1 MININSLSK
10 EYVMGDNKLL
20 ALDKID
26 LSINEGDFVSIMG
39 SSGSGKSTLMN
50 IIGCL
55 DVPSSGEYHF
65 RNNNVLTL
73 NSNKLAELRNK
84 DIGFVFQNFNL
95 LPRLNATENVV
106 LPLLYSGKNLK
117 ERNKLAL
124 EALESVGLKDRIHHR
139 PNQLSGG
146 QQQRVSIARAIA
158 GSPKLI
164 LADEPTGALDS
175 KTGLEIMKILNDL
188 NAKGITIVLV
198 THEDD
203 IANYGSRIIK
213 MKDGRILEDKK
224 MSITDLI
231 YLSQKSLRSN
241 ILRSILTSLGI
252 IIGVSSVITMISIG
266 SGARIEVE
274 QQIERFGS
282 NNLIVRSQSSSNRG
296 VSMGANSVNTLTL
309 KDMEA
314 LIEELPAIKAI
325 APRVSLSTQIVANGN
340 NWLATVTGTTNDY
353 FDLGNWKFENGRSFE
368 EEELNSGSR
377 VAIIGKTV
385 QKNLFDTDSPIDEVI
400 RINKVPF
407 TVIGLLDAKGGTAWA
422 DLDDT
427 IIVPLKT
434 AKQRLVAKK
443 FPGDQIRSMTINVRS
458 SDLLFKT
465 EKDVDT
471 VMRKLHKISA
481 NGNPDFVIRNYAQ
494 FLNARQESS
503 RVMSILLATVAG
515 ISLIVGGIGIMN
527 IMLVTV
533 TERTKEIGVCMSV
546 GAKKR
551 DILLQFL
558 IESLM
563 ISLIGGLIGIALGL
577 GVIFGVSEYFKWK
590 MSLDYMSIVLSF
602 IFSSSIGII
611 FGFYPA
617 RKAANLNPIDALRY
631 E

>member
-1 MININSLSK
+1 
-10 EYVMGDNKLL
+10 
-20 ALDKID
+20 
-26 LSINEGDFVSIMG
+26 
-39 SSGSGKSTLMN
+39 
-50 IIGCL
+50 
-55 DVPSSGEYHF
+55 
-65 RNNNVLTL
+65 
-73 NSNKLAELRNK
+73 
-84 DIGFVFQNFNL
+84 
-95 LPRLNATENVV
+95 
-106 LPLLYSGKNLK
+106 
-117 ERNKLAL
+117 
-124 EALESVGLKDRIHHR
+124 
-139 PNQLSGG
+139 
-146 QQQRVSIARAIA
+146 
-158 GSPKLI
+158 
-164 LADEPTGALDS
+164 
-175 KTGLEIMKILNDL
+175 
-188 NAKGITIVLV
+188 
-198 THEDD
+198 
-203 IANYGSRIIK
+203 
-213 MKDGRILEDKK
+213 

-314 LIEELPAIKAI
+314 LKEELPAIKAI
-325 APRVSLSTQIVANGN
+325 APRVSLSTQIISNGN

-368 EEELNSGSR
+368 EEELDSGSR

-385 QKNLFDTDSPIDEVI
+385 QKNLFDTDNPIDEVI

-602 IFSSSIGII
+602 VFSSSIGII

>member
-1 MININSLSK
+1 MSL
-10 EYVMGDNKLL
+10 
-20 ALDKID
+20 
-26 LSINEGDFVSIMG
+26 
-39 SSGSGKSTLMN
+39 
-50 IIGCL
+50 
-55 DVPSSGEYHF
+55 
-65 RNNNVLTL
+65 
-73 NSNKLAELRNK
+73 
-84 DIGFVFQNFNL
+84 
-95 LPRLNATENVV
+95 
-106 LPLLYSGKNLK
+106 
-117 ERNKLAL
+117 
-124 EALESVGLKDRIHHR
+124 
-139 PNQLSGG
+139 
-146 QQQRVSIARAIA
+146 
-158 GSPKLI
+158 
-164 LADEPTGALDS
+164 
-175 KTGLEIMKILNDL
+175 
-188 NAKGITIVLV
+188 
-198 THEDD
+198 
-203 IANYGSRIIK
+203 
-213 MKDGRILEDKK
+213 
-224 MSITDLI
+224 TDLI

-241 ILRSILTSLGI
+241 ILRSVLTSLGC

-266 SGARIEVE
+266 TGARLEVE

-282 NNLIVRSQSSSNRG
+282 NNLILRAQSSNSRG
-296 VSMGANSVNTLTL
+296 VSMGNNSVNSLTL

-314 LIEELPAIKAI
+314 LKSEIPAISAI
-325 APRVSLSTQIVANGN
+325 APNVSLSSQVIANGN
-340 NWLATVTGTTNDY
+340 NWLTSVTGTTNEQ
-353 FDLGNWKFENGRSFE
+353 FNLSNWKFELGREFQE
-368 EEELNSGSR
+368 DELVSGSR

-385 QKNLFDTDSPIDEVI
+385 QKNLFGEDNPIDEVI

-443 FPGDQIRSMTINVRS
+443 FPGDEIRQMTINVSS

-465 EKDVDT
+465 EADIDT

-551 DILLQFL
+551 DVLLQFL

-563 ISLIGGLIGIALGL
+563 ISLIGGCLGIALGL
-577 GVIFGVSEYFKWK
+577 GVIFGVSEYFNWK
-590 MSLDYMSIVLSF
+590 MSLDYMSLVLSF
-602 IFSSSIGII
+602 VFSSSIGVI

-617 RKAANLNPIDALRY
+617 RKAASLNPIDALRY

>member
-1 MININSLSK
+1 MSL
-10 EYVMGDNKLL
+10 
-20 ALDKID
+20 
-26 LSINEGDFVSIMG
+26 
-39 SSGSGKSTLMN
+39 
-50 IIGCL
+50 
-55 DVPSSGEYHF
+55 
-65 RNNNVLTL
+65 
-73 NSNKLAELRNK
+73 
-84 DIGFVFQNFNL
+84 
-95 LPRLNATENVV
+95 
-106 LPLLYSGKNLK
+106 
-117 ERNKLAL
+117 
-124 EALESVGLKDRIHHR
+124 
-139 PNQLSGG
+139 
-146 QQQRVSIARAIA
+146 
-158 GSPKLI
+158 
-164 LADEPTGALDS
+164 
-175 KTGLEIMKILNDL
+175 
-188 NAKGITIVLV
+188 
-198 THEDD
+198 
-203 IANYGSRIIK
+203 
-213 MKDGRILEDKK
+213 
-224 MSITDLI
+224 TDLI

-241 ILRSILTSLGI
+241 ILRSVLTSLGI

-266 SGARIEVE
+266 TGARLEVE

-282 NNLIVRSQSSSNRG
+282 NNLILRAQSSTNRG
-296 VSMGANSVNTLTL
+296 VSMGNNSVNSLTL

-314 LIEELPAIKAI
+314 LKSEIPAISAI
-325 APRVSLSTQIVANGN
+325 APNVSLSSQVIANGN
-340 NWLATVTGTTNDY
+340 NWLTSVTGTTNEQ
-353 FDLGNWKFENGRSFE
+353 FNLSNWKFEFGREFQE
-368 EEELNSGSR
+368 DELVSGSR

-385 QKNLFDTDSPIDEVI
+385 QKNLFEEDNPIDEVI

-443 FPGDQIRSMTINVRS
+443 FPGDQIRQMTINVSS

-465 EKDVDT
+465 EADIDT

-551 DILLQFL
+551 DVLLQFL

-563 ISLIGGLIGIALGL
+563 ISLIGGCLGIALGL
-577 GVIFGVSEYFKWK
+577 GVIFGVSEYFNWK
-590 MSLDYMSIVLSF
+590 MSLDYMSLVLSF
-602 IFSSSIGII
+602 VFSSSIGVI

-617 RKAANLNPIDALRY
+617 RKAASLNPIDALRY

>member
-1 MININSLSK
+1 MSL
-10 EYVMGDNKLL
+10 
-20 ALDKID
+20 
-26 LSINEGDFVSIMG
+26 
-39 SSGSGKSTLMN
+39 
-50 IIGCL
+50 
-55 DVPSSGEYHF
+55 
-65 RNNNVLTL
+65 
-73 NSNKLAELRNK
+73 
-84 DIGFVFQNFNL
+84 
-95 LPRLNATENVV
+95 
-106 LPLLYSGKNLK
+106 
-117 ERNKLAL
+117 
-124 EALESVGLKDRIHHR
+124 
-139 PNQLSGG
+139 
-146 QQQRVSIARAIA
+146 
-158 GSPKLI
+158 
-164 LADEPTGALDS
+164 
-175 KTGLEIMKILNDL
+175 
-188 NAKGITIVLV
+188 
-198 THEDD
+198 
-203 IANYGSRIIK
+203 
-213 MKDGRILEDKK
+213 
-224 MSITDLI
+224 TDLI

-241 ILRSILTSLGI
+241 ILRSVLTSLGI

-266 SGARIEVE
+266 TGARLEVE

-282 NNLIVRSQSSSNRG
+282 NNLILRAQSSNSRG
-296 VSMGANSVNTLTL
+296 VSMGNNSVNSLTL

-314 LIEELPAIKAI
+314 LKSEIPAISAI
-325 APRVSLSTQIVANGN
+325 APNVSLSSQVIANGN
-340 NWLATVTGTTNDY
+340 NWLTSVTGTTNDQ
-353 FDLGNWKFENGRSFE
+353 FNLSNWKFELGREFLE
-368 EEELNSGSR
+368 DELVSGSR

-385 QKNLFDTDSPIDEVI
+385 QKNLFGEDNPIDEVI

-443 FPGDQIRSMTINVRS
+443 FPGDQIRQMTINVSS

-465 EKDVDT
+465 EADIDT

-551 DILLQFL
+551 DVLLQFL

-563 ISLIGGLIGIALGL
+563 ISLIGGCLGIALGL
-577 GVIFGVSEYFKWK
+577 GVIFGVSEYFNWK
-590 MSLDYMSIVLSF
+590 MSLDYMSLVLSF
-602 IFSSSIGII
+602 VFSSSIGVI

-617 RKAANLNPIDALRY
+617 RKAASLNPIDALRY

>member
-1 MININSLSK
+1 
-10 EYVMGDNKLL
+10 
-20 ALDKID
+20 
-26 LSINEGDFVSIMG
+26 
-39 SSGSGKSTLMN
+39 
-50 IIGCL
+50 
-55 DVPSSGEYHF
+55 
-65 RNNNVLTL
+65 
-73 NSNKLAELRNK
+73 
-84 DIGFVFQNFNL
+84 
-95 LPRLNATENVV
+95 
-106 LPLLYSGKNLK
+106 
-117 ERNKLAL
+117 
-124 EALESVGLKDRIHHR
+124 
-139 PNQLSGG
+139 
-146 QQQRVSIARAIA
+146 
-158 GSPKLI
+158 
-164 LADEPTGALDS
+164 
-175 KTGLEIMKILNDL
+175 
-188 NAKGITIVLV
+188 
-198 THEDD
+198 
-203 IANYGSRIIK
+203 
-213 MKDGRILEDKK
+213 
-224 MSITDLI
+224 MSITDLV

-309 KDMEA
+309 KDMES
-314 LIEELPAIKAI
+314 LKEELPAIKAI
-325 APRVSLSTQIVANGN
+325 APRVSLSTQIIANGN

-368 EEELNSGSR
+368 EEELDSGSR

-385 QKNLFDTDSPIDEVI
+385 QKNLFDTDNPIDEVI

>member
-1 MININSLSK
+1 
-10 EYVMGDNKLL
+10 
-20 ALDKID
+20 
-26 LSINEGDFVSIMG
+26 
-39 SSGSGKSTLMN
+39 
-50 IIGCL
+50 
-55 DVPSSGEYHF
+55 
-65 RNNNVLTL
+65 
-73 NSNKLAELRNK
+73 
-84 DIGFVFQNFNL
+84 
-95 LPRLNATENVV
+95 
-106 LPLLYSGKNLK
+106 
-117 ERNKLAL
+117 
-124 EALESVGLKDRIHHR
+124 
-139 PNQLSGG
+139 
-146 QQQRVSIARAIA
+146 
-158 GSPKLI
+158 
-164 LADEPTGALDS
+164 
-175 KTGLEIMKILNDL
+175 
-188 NAKGITIVLV
+188 
-198 THEDD
+198 
-203 IANYGSRIIK
+203 
-213 MKDGRILEDKK
+213 

-296 VSMGANSVNTLTL
+296 VSMGANSVNSLTL
-309 KDMEA
+309 KDMQA
-314 LIEELPAIKAI
+314 LKNELPAIKAI
-325 APRVSLSTQIVANGN
+325 APRVSLSSQIVANGN

-368 EEELNSGSR
+368 EEELDSGSR

-385 QKNLFDTDSPIDEVI
+385 QKNLFDSDNPIDEVI

>member
-1 MININSLSK
+1 MSL
-10 EYVMGDNKLL
+10 
-20 ALDKID
+20 
-26 LSINEGDFVSIMG
+26 
-39 SSGSGKSTLMN
+39 
-50 IIGCL
+50 
-55 DVPSSGEYHF
+55 
-65 RNNNVLTL
+65 
-73 NSNKLAELRNK
+73 
-84 DIGFVFQNFNL
+84 
-95 LPRLNATENVV
+95 
-106 LPLLYSGKNLK
+106 
-117 ERNKLAL
+117 
-124 EALESVGLKDRIHHR
+124 
-139 PNQLSGG
+139 
-146 QQQRVSIARAIA
+146 
-158 GSPKLI
+158 
-164 LADEPTGALDS
+164 
-175 KTGLEIMKILNDL
+175 
-188 NAKGITIVLV
+188 
-198 THEDD
+198 
-203 IANYGSRIIK
+203 
-213 MKDGRILEDKK
+213 
-224 MSITDLI
+224 TDLI

-241 ILRSILTSLGI
+241 ILRSVLTSLGI

-266 SGARIEVE
+266 TGARLEVE

-282 NNLIVRSQSSSNRG
+282 NNLILRAQSSNNRG
-296 VSMGANSVNTLTL
+296 VSMGNNSVNSLTL

-314 LIEELPAIKAI
+314 LKSEIPAISAI
-325 APRVSLSTQIVANGN
+325 APNVSLSSQVIANGN
-340 NWLATVTGTTNDY
+340 NWLTSVTGTTNEQ
-353 FDLGNWKFENGRSFE
+353 FNLSNWKFELGREFLE
-368 EEELNSGSR
+368 DELVSGSR

-385 QKNLFDTDSPIDEVI
+385 QKNLFGEDNPIDEVI

-443 FPGDQIRSMTINVRS
+443 FPGDQIRQMTINVSS
-458 SDLLFKT
+458 SDLLFET
-465 EKDVDT
+465 EADIDT

-551 DILLQFL
+551 DVLLQFL

-563 ISLIGGLIGIALGL
+563 ISLIGGCLGIALGL
-577 GVIFGVSEYFKWK
+577 GVIFGVSEYFNWK
-590 MSLDYMSIVLSF
+590 MSLDYMSLVLSF
-602 IFSSSIGII
+602 VFSSSIGVI

-617 RKAANLNPIDALRY
+617 RKAASLNPIDALRY

>member
-1 MININSLSK
+1 
-10 EYVMGDNKLL
+10 V
-20 ALDKID
+20 
-26 LSINEGDFVSIMG
+26 
-39 SSGSGKSTLMN
+39 
-50 IIGCL
+50 
-55 DVPSSGEYHF
+55 
-65 RNNNVLTL
+65 
-73 NSNKLAELRNK
+73 
-84 DIGFVFQNFNL
+84 
-95 LPRLNATENVV
+95 
-106 LPLLYSGKNLK
+106 
-117 ERNKLAL
+117 
-124 EALESVGLKDRIHHR
+124 
-139 PNQLSGG
+139 
-146 QQQRVSIARAIA
+146 
-158 GSPKLI
+158 
-164 LADEPTGALDS
+164 
-175 KTGLEIMKILNDL
+175 
-188 NAKGITIVLV
+188 
-198 THEDD
+198 
-203 IANYGSRIIK
+203 
-213 MKDGRILEDKK
+213 
-224 MSITDLI
+224 
-231 YLSQKSLRSN
+231 
-241 ILRSILTSLGI
+241 LTSLGI

-266 SGARIEVE
+266 TGARLEVE

-282 NNLIVRSQSSSNRG
+282 NNLILRAQSSNSRG
-296 VSMGANSVNTLTL
+296 VSMGNNSVNSLTL

-314 LIEELPAIKAI
+314 LKNELPAIAAI
-325 APRVSLSTQIVANGN
+325 APRVSLSTQIIANGN
-340 NWLATVTGTTNDY
+340 NWLATVTGSTNDY
-353 FDLGNWKFENGRSFE
+353 FELGNWKFEIGREFQE
-368 EEELNSGSR
+368 DETISGSR

-385 QKNLFDTDSPIDEVI
+385 QKNLFGEDSPIDEVI

-407 TVIGLLDAKGGTAWA
+407 TVIGLLEAKGGTAWA

-443 FPGDQIRSMTINVRS
+443 FPGDQIRSMTINVSS

-465 EKDVDT
+465 EADIDT

-551 DILLQFL
+551 DVLLQFL

-563 ISLIGGLIGIALGL
+563 ISLIGGCLGIALGL
-577 GVIFGVSEYFKWK
+577 GVIFGVSEYFNWK
-590 MSLDYMSIVLSF
+590 MSLDYMSLVLSF
-602 IFSSSIGII
+602 VFSSSIGVI

-617 RKAANLNPIDALRY
+617 RKAASLNPIDALRY

>member
-1 MININSLSK
+1 
-10 EYVMGDNKLL
+10 
-20 ALDKID
+20 
-26 LSINEGDFVSIMG
+26 
-39 SSGSGKSTLMN
+39 
-50 IIGCL
+50 
-55 DVPSSGEYHF
+55 
-65 RNNNVLTL
+65 
-73 NSNKLAELRNK
+73 
-84 DIGFVFQNFNL
+84 
-95 LPRLNATENVV
+95 
-106 LPLLYSGKNLK
+106 
-117 ERNKLAL
+117 
-124 EALESVGLKDRIHHR
+124 
-139 PNQLSGG
+139 
-146 QQQRVSIARAIA
+146 
-158 GSPKLI
+158 
-164 LADEPTGALDS
+164 
-175 KTGLEIMKILNDL
+175 
-188 NAKGITIVLV
+188 
-198 THEDD
+198 
-203 IANYGSRIIK
+203 
-213 MKDGRILEDKK
+213 

-368 EEELNSGSR
+368 EEELDSGSR

-385 QKNLFDTDSPIDEVI
+385 QKNLFDTDNPIDEVI

>member
-1 MININSLSK
+1 
-10 EYVMGDNKLL
+10 
-20 ALDKID
+20 
-26 LSINEGDFVSIMG
+26 
-39 SSGSGKSTLMN
+39 
-50 IIGCL
+50 
-55 DVPSSGEYHF
+55 
-65 RNNNVLTL
+65 
-73 NSNKLAELRNK
+73 
-84 DIGFVFQNFNL
+84 
-95 LPRLNATENVV
+95 
-106 LPLLYSGKNLK
+106 
-117 ERNKLAL
+117 
-124 EALESVGLKDRIHHR
+124 
-139 PNQLSGG
+139 
-146 QQQRVSIARAIA
+146 
-158 GSPKLI
+158 
-164 LADEPTGALDS
+164 
-175 KTGLEIMKILNDL
+175 
-188 NAKGITIVLV
+188 
-198 THEDD
+198 
-203 IANYGSRIIK
+203 
-213 MKDGRILEDKK
+213 

-296 VSMGANSVNTLTL
+296 VSMGTNSVNTLTL

-314 LIEELPAIKAI
+314 LKEELPAIKAI

-368 EEELNSGSR
+368 EEELASGSR

-427 IIVPLKT
+427 VIVPLKT

-602 IFSSSIGII
+602 VFSSSIGII

>member
-1 MININSLSK
+1 MSL
-10 EYVMGDNKLL
+10 
-20 ALDKID
+20 
-26 LSINEGDFVSIMG
+26 
-39 SSGSGKSTLMN
+39 
-50 IIGCL
+50 
-55 DVPSSGEYHF
+55 
-65 RNNNVLTL
+65 
-73 NSNKLAELRNK
+73 
-84 DIGFVFQNFNL
+84 
-95 LPRLNATENVV
+95 
-106 LPLLYSGKNLK
+106 
-117 ERNKLAL
+117 
-124 EALESVGLKDRIHHR
+124 
-139 PNQLSGG
+139 
-146 QQQRVSIARAIA
+146 
-158 GSPKLI
+158 
-164 LADEPTGALDS
+164 
-175 KTGLEIMKILNDL
+175 
-188 NAKGITIVLV
+188 
-198 THEDD
+198 
-203 IANYGSRIIK
+203 
-213 MKDGRILEDKK
+213 
-224 MSITDLI
+224 TDLI

-241 ILRSILTSLGI
+241 ILRSVLTSLGI

-266 SGARIEVE
+266 TGARLEVE

-282 NNLIVRSQSSSNRG
+282 NNLILRAQSSNSRG
-296 VSMGANSVNTLTL
+296 VSMGNNSVNSLTL

-314 LIEELPAIKAI
+314 LKSEIPAISAI
-325 APRVSLSTQIVANGN
+325 APNVSLSSQVIANGN
-340 NWLATVTGTTNDY
+340 NWLTSVTGTTNEQ
-353 FDLGNWKFENGRSFE
+353 FNLSNWKFEFGREFQE
-368 EEELNSGSR
+368 DELVSGSR

-385 QKNLFDTDSPIDEVI
+385 QKNLFGEDNPIDEVI

-443 FPGDQIRSMTINVRS
+443 FPGDQIRQMTINVSS

-465 EKDVDT
+465 EADIDT

-551 DILLQFL
+551 DVLLQFL

-563 ISLIGGLIGIALGL
+563 ISLIGGCIGIALGL
-577 GVIFGVSEYFKWK
+577 GVIFGVSEYFNWN
-590 MSLDYMSIVLSF
+590 MSLDYMSLVLSF
-602 IFSSSIGII
+602 VFSSSIGVI

-617 RKAANLNPIDALRY
+617 RKAASLNPIDALRY

>member
-1 MININSLSK
+1 MSL
-10 EYVMGDNKLL
+10 
-20 ALDKID
+20 
-26 LSINEGDFVSIMG
+26 
-39 SSGSGKSTLMN
+39 
-50 IIGCL
+50 
-55 DVPSSGEYHF
+55 
-65 RNNNVLTL
+65 
-73 NSNKLAELRNK
+73 
-84 DIGFVFQNFNL
+84 
-95 LPRLNATENVV
+95 
-106 LPLLYSGKNLK
+106 
-117 ERNKLAL
+117 
-124 EALESVGLKDRIHHR
+124 
-139 PNQLSGG
+139 
-146 QQQRVSIARAIA
+146 
-158 GSPKLI
+158 
-164 LADEPTGALDS
+164 
-175 KTGLEIMKILNDL
+175 
-188 NAKGITIVLV
+188 
-198 THEDD
+198 
-203 IANYGSRIIK
+203 
-213 MKDGRILEDKK
+213 
-224 MSITDLI
+224 TDLI

-241 ILRSILTSLGI
+241 ILRSVLTSLGI

-266 SGARIEVE
+266 TGARLEVE

-282 NNLIVRSQSSSNRG
+282 NNLILRAQSSNSRG
-296 VSMGANSVNTLTL
+296 VSMGNNSVNSLTL

-314 LIEELPAIKAI
+314 LKNELPAIAAI
-325 APRVSLSTQIVANGN
+325 APRVSLSTQIIANGN
-340 NWLATVTGTTNDY
+340 NWLATVTGSTNDY
-353 FDLGNWKFENGRSFE
+353 FELGNWKFEIGREFQE
-368 EEELNSGSR
+368 DETISGSR

-385 QKNLFDTDSPIDEVI
+385 QKNLFGEDSPIDEVI

-407 TVIGLLDAKGGTAWA
+407 TVIGLLEAKGGTAWA

-427 IIVPLKT
+427 IIIPLKT

-443 FPGDQIRSMTINVRS
+443 FPGDQIRSMTINVSS

-465 EKDVDT
+465 EADIDT

-551 DILLQFL
+551 DVLLQFL

-563 ISLIGGLIGIALGL
+563 ISLIGGCLGIALGL
-577 GVIFGVSEYFKWK
+577 GVIFGVSEYFNWK
-590 MSLDYMSIVLSF
+590 MSLDYMSLVLSF
-602 IFSSSIGII
+602 VFSSSIGVI

-617 RKAANLNPIDALRY
+617 RKAASLNPIDALRY

>member
-1 MININSLSK
+1 MSL
-10 EYVMGDNKLL
+10 
-20 ALDKID
+20 
-26 LSINEGDFVSIMG
+26 
-39 SSGSGKSTLMN
+39 
-50 IIGCL
+50 
-55 DVPSSGEYHF
+55 
-65 RNNNVLTL
+65 
-73 NSNKLAELRNK
+73 
-84 DIGFVFQNFNL
+84 
-95 LPRLNATENVV
+95 
-106 LPLLYSGKNLK
+106 
-117 ERNKLAL
+117 
-124 EALESVGLKDRIHHR
+124 
-139 PNQLSGG
+139 
-146 QQQRVSIARAIA
+146 
-158 GSPKLI
+158 
-164 LADEPTGALDS
+164 
-175 KTGLEIMKILNDL
+175 
-188 NAKGITIVLV
+188 
-198 THEDD
+198 
-203 IANYGSRIIK
+203 
-213 MKDGRILEDKK
+213 
-224 MSITDLI
+224 TDLI

-241 ILRSILTSLGI
+241 ILRSVLTSLGI

-266 SGARIEVE
+266 TGARLEVE

-282 NNLIVRSQSSSNRG
+282 NNLILRAQSSNSRG
-296 VSMGANSVNTLTL
+296 VSMGNNSVNSLTL

-314 LIEELPAIKAI
+314 LKSEIPAIRAI
-325 APRVSLSTQIVANGN
+325 APNVSLSSQVIANGN
-340 NWLATVTGTTNDY
+340 NWLTSVTGTTNEQ
-353 FDLGNWKFENGRSFE
+353 FNLSNWKFELGREFQE
-368 EEELNSGSR
+368 DELVSGSR

-385 QKNLFDTDSPIDEVI
+385 QKNLFGEDNPIDEVI

-443 FPGDQIRSMTINVRS
+443 FPGDEIRQMTINVSS

-465 EKDVDT
+465 EADIDT

-551 DILLQFL
+551 DVLLQFL

-563 ISLIGGLIGIALGL
+563 ISLIGGCLGIALGL
-577 GVIFGVSEYFKWK
+577 GVIFGVSEYFNWK
-590 MSLDYMSIVLSF
+590 MSLDYMSLVLSF
-602 IFSSSIGII
+602 VFSSSIGVI

-617 RKAANLNPIDALRY
+617 RKAASLNPIDALRY

>member
-1 MININSLSK
+1 
-10 EYVMGDNKLL
+10 
-20 ALDKID
+20 
-26 LSINEGDFVSIMG
+26 
-39 SSGSGKSTLMN
+39 
-50 IIGCL
+50 
-55 DVPSSGEYHF
+55 
-65 RNNNVLTL
+65 
-73 NSNKLAELRNK
+73 
-84 DIGFVFQNFNL
+84 
-95 LPRLNATENVV
+95 
-106 LPLLYSGKNLK
+106 
-117 ERNKLAL
+117 
-124 EALESVGLKDRIHHR
+124 
-139 PNQLSGG
+139 
-146 QQQRVSIARAIA
+146 
-158 GSPKLI
+158 
-164 LADEPTGALDS
+164 
-175 KTGLEIMKILNDL
+175 
-188 NAKGITIVLV
+188 
-198 THEDD
+198 
-203 IANYGSRIIK
+203 
-213 MKDGRILEDKK
+213 

-309 KDMEA
+309 IDMEA
-314 LIEELPAIKAI
+314 LKEELPAIKAI
-325 APRVSLSTQIVANGN
+325 APRVSLSTQIIANGN

-368 EEELNSGSR
+368 EEELDSGSR

-385 QKNLFDTDSPIDEVI
+385 QKNLFDTDNPIDEVI

-551 DILLQFL
+551 DILIQFL

>member
-1 MININSLSK
+1 MSL
-10 EYVMGDNKLL
+10 
-20 ALDKID
+20 I
-26 LSINEGDFVSIMG
+26 
-39 SSGSGKSTLMN
+39 
-50 IIGCL
+50 
-55 DVPSSGEYHF
+55 
-65 RNNNVLTL
+65 
-73 NSNKLAELRNK
+73 
-84 DIGFVFQNFNL
+84 
-95 LPRLNATENVV
+95 
-106 LPLLYSGKNLK
+106 
-117 ERNKLAL
+117 
-124 EALESVGLKDRIHHR
+124 
-139 PNQLSGG
+139 
-146 QQQRVSIARAIA
+146 
-158 GSPKLI
+158 
-164 LADEPTGALDS
+164 
-175 KTGLEIMKILNDL
+175 
-188 NAKGITIVLV
+188 
-198 THEDD
+198 
-203 IANYGSRIIK
+203 
-213 MKDGRILEDKK
+213 
-224 MSITDLI
+224 DLI

-241 ILRSILTSLGI
+241 ILRSVLTSLGI

-266 SGARIEVE
+266 TGARLEVE

-282 NNLIVRSQSSSNRG
+282 NNLILRSQSSNNRG
-296 VSMGANSVNTLTL
+296 VSMGNNSVNSLTL

-314 LIEELPAIKAI
+314 LKNELPAIAAI
-325 APRVSLSTQIVANGN
+325 APRVSLSTQIIANGN
-340 NWLATVTGTTNDY
+340 NWLATVTGSTNDY
-353 FDLGNWKFENGRSFE
+353 FALGNWKFENGRKFQE
-368 EEELNSGSR
+368 DEINSGSR

-385 QKNLFDTDSPIDEVI
+385 QKNLFGTDSPIDEII

-443 FPGDQIRSMTINVRS
+443 FPGDQIRSMTINVS
-458 SDLLFKT
+458 SSELLFKT
-465 EKDVDT
+465 EKDIDT

-551 DILLQFL
+551 DVLLQFL

-563 ISLIGGLIGIALGL
+563 ISLIGGCLGIALGL
-577 GVIFGVSEYFKWK
+577 GVIFGVSEYFNWK
-590 MSLDYMSIVLSF
+590 MSLDYMSLVLSF
-602 IFSSSIGII
+602 VFSSSIGVI

-617 RKAANLNPIDALRY
+617 RKAASLNPIDALRY

>member
-1 MININSLSK
+1 MSL
-10 EYVMGDNKLL
+10 
-20 ALDKID
+20 
-26 LSINEGDFVSIMG
+26 
-39 SSGSGKSTLMN
+39 
-50 IIGCL
+50 
-55 DVPSSGEYHF
+55 
-65 RNNNVLTL
+65 
-73 NSNKLAELRNK
+73 
-84 DIGFVFQNFNL
+84 
-95 LPRLNATENVV
+95 
-106 LPLLYSGKNLK
+106 
-117 ERNKLAL
+117 
-124 EALESVGLKDRIHHR
+124 
-139 PNQLSGG
+139 
-146 QQQRVSIARAIA
+146 
-158 GSPKLI
+158 
-164 LADEPTGALDS
+164 
-175 KTGLEIMKILNDL
+175 
-188 NAKGITIVLV
+188 
-198 THEDD
+198 
-203 IANYGSRIIK
+203 
-213 MKDGRILEDKK
+213 
-224 MSITDLI
+224 TDLI

-241 ILRSILTSLGI
+241 ILRSVLTSLGI

-266 SGARIEVE
+266 TGARLEVE

-282 NNLIVRSQSSSNRG
+282 NNLILRAQSSNSRG
-296 VSMGANSVNTLTL
+296 VSMGNNSVNSLTL

-314 LIEELPAIKAI
+314 LKSEIPAISAI
-325 APRVSLSTQIVANGN
+325 APNVSLSSQVIANGN
-340 NWLATVTGTTNDY
+340 NWLTSVTGTTNEQ
-353 FDLGNWKFENGRSFE
+353 FNLSNWKFEFGREFQE
-368 EEELNSGSR
+368 DELVSGSR

-385 QKNLFDTDSPIDEVI
+385 QKNLFGEDNPIDEVI

-443 FPGDQIRSMTINVRS
+443 FPGDQIRQMTINVSS

-465 EKDVDT
+465 EADIDT

-551 DILLQFL
+551 DVLLQFL

-563 ISLIGGLIGIALGL
+563 ISLIGGCLGIALGL
-577 GVIFGVSEYFKWK
+577 GVIFGVSEYFNWK
-590 MSLDYMSIVLSF
+590 MSLDYMSLVLSF
-602 IFSSSIGII
+602 VFSSSIGVI

-617 RKAANLNPIDALRY
+617 RKAASLNPIDALRY

>member
-1 MININSLSK
+1 MSL
-10 EYVMGDNKLL
+10 
-20 ALDKID
+20 
-26 LSINEGDFVSIMG
+26 
-39 SSGSGKSTLMN
+39 
-50 IIGCL
+50 
-55 DVPSSGEYHF
+55 
-65 RNNNVLTL
+65 
-73 NSNKLAELRNK
+73 
-84 DIGFVFQNFNL
+84 
-95 LPRLNATENVV
+95 
-106 LPLLYSGKNLK
+106 
-117 ERNKLAL
+117 
-124 EALESVGLKDRIHHR
+124 
-139 PNQLSGG
+139 
-146 QQQRVSIARAIA
+146 
-158 GSPKLI
+158 
-164 LADEPTGALDS
+164 
-175 KTGLEIMKILNDL
+175 
-188 NAKGITIVLV
+188 
-198 THEDD
+198 
-203 IANYGSRIIK
+203 
-213 MKDGRILEDKK
+213 
-224 MSITDLI
+224 TDLI

-241 ILRSILTSLGI
+241 ILRSVLTSLGI

-266 SGARIEVE
+266 TGARLEVE

-282 NNLIVRSQSSSNRG
+282 NNLILRAQSSNSRG
-296 VSMGANSVNTLTL
+296 VSMGNNSVNSLTL

-314 LIEELPAIKAI
+314 LKNELPAIAAI
-325 APRVSLSTQIVANGN
+325 APRVSLSTQIIANGN
-340 NWLATVTGTTNDY
+340 NWLATVTGSTNDY
-353 FDLGNWKFENGRSFE
+353 FELGNWKFEIGREFQE
-368 EEELNSGSR
+368 DETISGSR

-385 QKNLFDTDSPIDEVI
+385 QKNLFGEDSPIDEVI

-407 TVIGLLDAKGGTAWA
+407 TVIGLLEAKGGTAWA

-443 FPGDQIRSMTINVRS
+443 FPGDQIRSMTINVSS

-465 EKDVDT
+465 EADIDT

-551 DILLQFL
+551 DVLLQFL

-563 ISLIGGLIGIALGL
+563 ISLIGGCLGIALGL
-577 GVIFGVSEYFKWK
+577 GVIFGVSEYFNWK
-590 MSLDYMSIVLSF
+590 MSLDYMSLVLSF
-602 IFSSSIGII
+602 VFSDSIVLF

-617 RKAANLNPIDALRY
+617 RKAASLNPIDALRY

>member
-1 MININSLSK
+1 MSL
-10 EYVMGDNKLL
+10 
-20 ALDKID
+20 
-26 LSINEGDFVSIMG
+26 
-39 SSGSGKSTLMN
+39 
-50 IIGCL
+50 
-55 DVPSSGEYHF
+55 
-65 RNNNVLTL
+65 
-73 NSNKLAELRNK
+73 
-84 DIGFVFQNFNL
+84 
-95 LPRLNATENVV
+95 
-106 LPLLYSGKNLK
+106 
-117 ERNKLAL
+117 
-124 EALESVGLKDRIHHR
+124 
-139 PNQLSGG
+139 
-146 QQQRVSIARAIA
+146 
-158 GSPKLI
+158 
-164 LADEPTGALDS
+164 
-175 KTGLEIMKILNDL
+175 
-188 NAKGITIVLV
+188 
-198 THEDD
+198 
-203 IANYGSRIIK
+203 
-213 MKDGRILEDKK
+213 
-224 MSITDLI
+224 TDLI

-241 ILRSILTSLGI
+241 ILRSVLTSLGI

-266 SGARIEVE
+266 TGARLEVE

-282 NNLIVRSQSSSNRG
+282 NNLILRAQSSNSRG
-296 VSMGANSVNTLTL
+296 VSMGNNSVNSLTL

-314 LIEELPAIKAI
+314 LKNELPAIAAI
-325 APRVSLSTQIVANGN
+325 APRVSLSTQIIANGN
-340 NWLATVTGTTNDY
+340 NWLATVTGSTNDY
-353 FDLGNWKFENGRSFE
+353 FELGNWKFEIGREFRE
-368 EEELNSGSR
+368 DETISGSR

-385 QKNLFDTDSPIDEVI
+385 QKNLFGEDSPIDEVI

-407 TVIGLLDAKGGTAWA
+407 TVIGLLEAKGGTAWA

-443 FPGDQIRSMTINVRS
+443 FPGDQIRSMTINVSS

-465 EKDVDT
+465 EADIDT

-551 DILLQFL
+551 DVLLQFL

-563 ISLIGGLIGIALGL
+563 ISLIGGCLGIALGL
-577 GVIFGVSEYFKWK
+577 GVIFGVSEYFNWK
-590 MSLDYMSIVLSF
+590 MSLDYMSLVLSF
-602 IFSSSIGII
+602 VFSSSIGVI

-617 RKAANLNPIDALRY
+617 RKAASLNPIDALRY

>member
-1 MININSLSK
+1 
-10 EYVMGDNKLL
+10 
-20 ALDKID
+20 
-26 LSINEGDFVSIMG
+26 
-39 SSGSGKSTLMN
+39 
-50 IIGCL
+50 
-55 DVPSSGEYHF
+55 
-65 RNNNVLTL
+65 
-73 NSNKLAELRNK
+73 
-84 DIGFVFQNFNL
+84 
-95 LPRLNATENVV
+95 
-106 LPLLYSGKNLK
+106 
-117 ERNKLAL
+117 
-124 EALESVGLKDRIHHR
+124 
-139 PNQLSGG
+139 
-146 QQQRVSIARAIA
+146 
-158 GSPKLI
+158 
-164 LADEPTGALDS
+164 
-175 KTGLEIMKILNDL
+175 
-188 NAKGITIVLV
+188 
-198 THEDD
+198 
-203 IANYGSRIIK
+203 
-213 MKDGRILEDKK
+213 

-282 NNLIVRSQSSSNRG
+282 NNLIVGSQSSSNRG

-314 LIEELPAIKAI
+314 LKEELPAIKAI

-368 EEELNSGSR
+368 EEELASGSR

-427 IIVPLKT
+427 VIVPLKT

-577 GVIFGVSEYFKWK
+577 AVIFGVSEYFKWK

-602 IFSSSIGII
+602 VFSSSIGII

>member
-1 MININSLSK
+1 MSL
-10 EYVMGDNKLL
+10 
-20 ALDKID
+20 
-26 LSINEGDFVSIMG
+26 
-39 SSGSGKSTLMN
+39 
-50 IIGCL
+50 
-55 DVPSSGEYHF
+55 
-65 RNNNVLTL
+65 
-73 NSNKLAELRNK
+73 
-84 DIGFVFQNFNL
+84 
-95 LPRLNATENVV
+95 
-106 LPLLYSGKNLK
+106 
-117 ERNKLAL
+117 
-124 EALESVGLKDRIHHR
+124 
-139 PNQLSGG
+139 
-146 QQQRVSIARAIA
+146 
-158 GSPKLI
+158 
-164 LADEPTGALDS
+164 
-175 KTGLEIMKILNDL
+175 
-188 NAKGITIVLV
+188 
-198 THEDD
+198 
-203 IANYGSRIIK
+203 
-213 MKDGRILEDKK
+213 
-224 MSITDLI
+224 TDLI

-241 ILRSILTSLGI
+241 ILRSVLTSLGI

-266 SGARIEVE
+266 TGARLEVE

-282 NNLIVRSQSSSNRG
+282 NNLILRAQSSNNRG
-296 VSMGANSVNTLTL
+296 VSMGNNSVNSLTL

-314 LIEELPAIKAI
+314 LKSEIPAISAI
-325 APRVSLSTQIVANGN
+325 APNVSLSSQVIANGN
-340 NWLATVTGTTNDY
+340 NWLTSVTGTTNEQ
-353 FDLGNWKFENGRSFE
+353 FNLSNWKFELGREFLE
-368 EEELNSGSR
+368 DELISGSR

-385 QKNLFDTDSPIDEVI
+385 QKNLFGEDNPIDEVI

-407 TVIGLLDAKGGTAWA
+407 TVIGFLDAKGGTAWA

-443 FPGDQIRSMTINVRS
+443 FPGDEIRQMTINVSS

-465 EKDVDT
+465 EADIDT

-551 DILLQFL
+551 DVLLQFL

-563 ISLIGGLIGIALGL
+563 ISLIGGCLGIALGL
-577 GVIFGVSEYFKWK
+577 GVIFGVSEYFNWK
-590 MSLDYMSIVLSF
+590 MSLDYMSLVLSF
-602 IFSSSIGII
+602 VFSSSIGVI

-617 RKAANLNPIDALRY
+617 RKAASLNPIDALRY

>member
-1 MININSLSK
+1 MSL
-10 EYVMGDNKLL
+10 
-20 ALDKID
+20 
-26 LSINEGDFVSIMG
+26 
-39 SSGSGKSTLMN
+39 
-50 IIGCL
+50 
-55 DVPSSGEYHF
+55 
-65 RNNNVLTL
+65 
-73 NSNKLAELRNK
+73 
-84 DIGFVFQNFNL
+84 
-95 LPRLNATENVV
+95 
-106 LPLLYSGKNLK
+106 
-117 ERNKLAL
+117 
-124 EALESVGLKDRIHHR
+124 
-139 PNQLSGG
+139 
-146 QQQRVSIARAIA
+146 
-158 GSPKLI
+158 
-164 LADEPTGALDS
+164 
-175 KTGLEIMKILNDL
+175 
-188 NAKGITIVLV
+188 
-198 THEDD
+198 
-203 IANYGSRIIK
+203 
-213 MKDGRILEDKK
+213 
-224 MSITDLI
+224 TDLI

-241 ILRSILTSLGI
+241 ILRSVLTSLGI

-266 SGARIEVE
+266 TGARLEVE

-282 NNLIVRSQSSSNRG
+282 NNLILRAQSSNSRG
-296 VSMGANSVNTLTL
+296 VSMGNNSVNSLTL

-314 LIEELPAIKAI
+314 LKNELPAIAAI
-325 APRVSLSTQIVANGN
+325 APRVSLSTQIIANGN
-340 NWLATVTGTTNDY
+340 NWLATVTGSTNDY
-353 FDLGNWKFENGRSFE
+353 FELGNWKFEIGRKFQE
-368 EEELNSGSR
+368 DETISGSR

-385 QKNLFDTDSPIDEVI
+385 QKNLFGEDSPIDEVI

-407 TVIGLLDAKGGTAWA
+407 TVIGLLEAKGGTAWA

-443 FPGDQIRSMTINVRS
+443 FPGDQIRSMTINVSS

-465 EKDVDT
+465 EADIDT

-551 DILLQFL
+551 DVLLQFL

-563 ISLIGGLIGIALGL
+563 ISLIGGCLGIALGL
-577 GVIFGVSEYFKWK
+577 GVIFGVSEYFNWK
-590 MSLDYMSIVLSF
+590 MSLDYMSLVLSF
-602 IFSSSIGII
+602 VFSSSIGVI

-617 RKAANLNPIDALRY
+617 RKAASLNPIDALRY

>member
-1 MININSLSK
+1 
-10 EYVMGDNKLL
+10 
-20 ALDKID
+20 
-26 LSINEGDFVSIMG
+26 
-39 SSGSGKSTLMN
+39 
-50 IIGCL
+50 
-55 DVPSSGEYHF
+55 
-65 RNNNVLTL
+65 
-73 NSNKLAELRNK
+73 
-84 DIGFVFQNFNL
+84 
-95 LPRLNATENVV
+95 
-106 LPLLYSGKNLK
+106 
-117 ERNKLAL
+117 
-124 EALESVGLKDRIHHR
+124 
-139 PNQLSGG
+139 
-146 QQQRVSIARAIA
+146 
-158 GSPKLI
+158 
-164 LADEPTGALDS
+164 
-175 KTGLEIMKILNDL
+175 
-188 NAKGITIVLV
+188 
-198 THEDD
+198 
-203 IANYGSRIIK
+203 
-213 MKDGRILEDKK
+213 

-296 VSMGANSVNTLTL
+296 VSMGVNSVNTLTL

-314 LIEELPAIKAI
+314 LKEELPAIKAI
-325 APRVSLSTQIVANGN
+325 APRVSLSTQIIANGN

-368 EEELNSGSR
+368 EEELDSGSR

-385 QKNLFDTDSPIDEVI
+385 QKNLFDTENPIDEVI

-602 IFSSSIGII
+602 VFSSSIGII

>member
-1 MININSLSK
+1 MSL
-10 EYVMGDNKLL
+10 
-20 ALDKID
+20 
-26 LSINEGDFVSIMG
+26 
-39 SSGSGKSTLMN
+39 
-50 IIGCL
+50 
-55 DVPSSGEYHF
+55 
-65 RNNNVLTL
+65 
-73 NSNKLAELRNK
+73 
-84 DIGFVFQNFNL
+84 
-95 LPRLNATENVV
+95 
-106 LPLLYSGKNLK
+106 
-117 ERNKLAL
+117 
-124 EALESVGLKDRIHHR
+124 
-139 PNQLSGG
+139 
-146 QQQRVSIARAIA
+146 
-158 GSPKLI
+158 
-164 LADEPTGALDS
+164 
-175 KTGLEIMKILNDL
+175 
-188 NAKGITIVLV
+188 
-198 THEDD
+198 
-203 IANYGSRIIK
+203 
-213 MKDGRILEDKK
+213 
-224 MSITDLI
+224 TDLI

-241 ILRSILTSLGI
+241 ILRSVLTSLGI

-266 SGARIEVE
+266 TGARLEVE

-282 NNLIVRSQSSSNRG
+282 NNLILRAQSSNNRG
-296 VSMGANSVNTLTL
+296 VSMGNNSVNSLTL

-314 LIEELPAIKAI
+314 LKSEIPAISAI
-325 APRVSLSTQIVANGN
+325 APNVSLSSQVIANDN
-340 NWLATVTGTTNDY
+340 NWLTSVTGTTNDQ
-353 FDLGNWKFENGRSFE
+353 FNLSNWKFELGREFLE
-368 EEELNSGSR
+368 DELVSGSR

-385 QKNLFDTDSPIDEVI
+385 QKNLFGEDNPIDEVI

-443 FPGDQIRSMTINVRS
+443 FPGDQIRQMTINVSS
-458 SDLLFKT
+458 SDLLFET
-465 EKDVDT
+465 EADIDT

-551 DILLQFL
+551 DVLLQFL

-563 ISLIGGLIGIALGL
+563 ISLIGGCLGIALGL
-577 GVIFGVSEYFKWK
+577 GVIFGVSEYFNWK
-590 MSLDYMSIVLSF
+590 MSLDYMSLVLSF
-602 IFSSSIGII
+602 VFSSSIGVI

-617 RKAANLNPIDALRY
+617 RKAASLNPIDALRY

>member
-1 MININSLSK
+1 
-10 EYVMGDNKLL
+10 
-20 ALDKID
+20 
-26 LSINEGDFVSIMG
+26 
-39 SSGSGKSTLMN
+39 
-50 IIGCL
+50 
-55 DVPSSGEYHF
+55 
-65 RNNNVLTL
+65 
-73 NSNKLAELRNK
+73 
-84 DIGFVFQNFNL
+84 
-95 LPRLNATENVV
+95 
-106 LPLLYSGKNLK
+106 
-117 ERNKLAL
+117 
-124 EALESVGLKDRIHHR
+124 
-139 PNQLSGG
+139 
-146 QQQRVSIARAIA
+146 
-158 GSPKLI
+158 
-164 LADEPTGALDS
+164 
-175 KTGLEIMKILNDL
+175 
-188 NAKGITIVLV
+188 
-198 THEDD
+198 
-203 IANYGSRIIK
+203 
-213 MKDGRILEDKK
+213 

-314 LIEELPAIKAI
+314 LKEELPAIKAI
-325 APRVSLSTQIVANGN
+325 APRVSLSTQIIANGN

-368 EEELNSGSR
+368 EEELDSGSR

-385 QKNLFDTDSPIDEVI
+385 QKNLFDTDNPIDEVI

-465 EKDVDT
+465 EKDVDI

-602 IFSSSIGII
+602 VFSSSIGII

>member
-1 MININSLSK
+1 
-10 EYVMGDNKLL
+10 
-20 ALDKID
+20 
-26 LSINEGDFVSIMG
+26 
-39 SSGSGKSTLMN
+39 
-50 IIGCL
+50 
-55 DVPSSGEYHF
+55 
-65 RNNNVLTL
+65 
-73 NSNKLAELRNK
+73 
-84 DIGFVFQNFNL
+84 
-95 LPRLNATENVV
+95 
-106 LPLLYSGKNLK
+106 
-117 ERNKLAL
+117 
-124 EALESVGLKDRIHHR
+124 
-139 PNQLSGG
+139 
-146 QQQRVSIARAIA
+146 
-158 GSPKLI
+158 
-164 LADEPTGALDS
+164 
-175 KTGLEIMKILNDL
+175 
-188 NAKGITIVLV
+188 
-198 THEDD
+198 
-203 IANYGSRIIK
+203 
-213 MKDGRILEDKK
+213 

-314 LIEELPAIKAI
+314 LKEELPAIKAI

-353 FDLGNWKFENGRSFE
+353 FDLGNWKFEIGRSFE
-368 EEELNSGSR
+368 EEELASGSR

-427 IIVPLKT
+427 VIVPLKT

-602 IFSSSIGII
+602 VFSSSIGII

-617 RKAANLNPIDALRY
+617 RKAANLNPIDALRF

>member
-1 MININSLSK
+1 MSL
-10 EYVMGDNKLL
+10 
-20 ALDKID
+20 
-26 LSINEGDFVSIMG
+26 
-39 SSGSGKSTLMN
+39 
-50 IIGCL
+50 
-55 DVPSSGEYHF
+55 
-65 RNNNVLTL
+65 
-73 NSNKLAELRNK
+73 
-84 DIGFVFQNFNL
+84 
-95 LPRLNATENVV
+95 
-106 LPLLYSGKNLK
+106 
-117 ERNKLAL
+117 
-124 EALESVGLKDRIHHR
+124 
-139 PNQLSGG
+139 
-146 QQQRVSIARAIA
+146 
-158 GSPKLI
+158 
-164 LADEPTGALDS
+164 
-175 KTGLEIMKILNDL
+175 
-188 NAKGITIVLV
+188 
-198 THEDD
+198 
-203 IANYGSRIIK
+203 
-213 MKDGRILEDKK
+213 
-224 MSITDLI
+224 TDLI

-241 ILRSILTSLGI
+241 ILRSVLTSLGI

-266 SGARIEVE
+266 TGARLEVE

-282 NNLIVRSQSSSNRG
+282 NNLILRAQSSTNRG
-296 VSMGANSVNTLTL
+296 VSMGNNSVNSLTL
-309 KDMEA
+309 KDMKA
-314 LIEELPAIKAI
+314 LKSEIPAISAI
-325 APRVSLSTQIVANGN
+325 APNVSLSSQVIANGN
-340 NWLATVTGTTNDY
+340 NWLTSVTGTTNEQ
-353 FDLGNWKFENGRSFE
+353 FNLSNWKFEFGREFQE
-368 EEELNSGSR
+368 DELVSGSR

-385 QKNLFDTDSPIDEVI
+385 QKNLFGEDNPIDEVI

-443 FPGDQIRSMTINVRS
+443 FPGDQIRQMTINVSS

-465 EKDVDT
+465 EADIDT

-551 DILLQFL
+551 DVLLQFL

-563 ISLIGGLIGIALGL
+563 ISLIGGCLGIALGL
-577 GVIFGVSEYFKWK
+577 GVIFGVSEYFNWK
-590 MSLDYMSIVLSF
+590 MSLDYMSLVLSF
-602 IFSSSIGII
+602 VFSSSIGVI

-617 RKAANLNPIDALRY
+617 RKAASLNPIDALRY

>member
-1 MININSLSK
+1 MSL
-10 EYVMGDNKLL
+10 
-20 ALDKID
+20 
-26 LSINEGDFVSIMG
+26 
-39 SSGSGKSTLMN
+39 
-50 IIGCL
+50 
-55 DVPSSGEYHF
+55 
-65 RNNNVLTL
+65 
-73 NSNKLAELRNK
+73 
-84 DIGFVFQNFNL
+84 
-95 LPRLNATENVV
+95 
-106 LPLLYSGKNLK
+106 
-117 ERNKLAL
+117 
-124 EALESVGLKDRIHHR
+124 
-139 PNQLSGG
+139 
-146 QQQRVSIARAIA
+146 
-158 GSPKLI
+158 
-164 LADEPTGALDS
+164 
-175 KTGLEIMKILNDL
+175 
-188 NAKGITIVLV
+188 
-198 THEDD
+198 
-203 IANYGSRIIK
+203 
-213 MKDGRILEDKK
+213 
-224 MSITDLI
+224 TDLI

-241 ILRSILTSLGI
+241 ILRSVLTSLGI

-266 SGARIEVE
+266 TGARLEVE

-282 NNLIVRSQSSSNRG
+282 NNLILRAQSSNNRG
-296 VSMGANSVNTLTL
+296 VSMGNNSVNSLTL

-314 LIEELPAIKAI
+314 LKSEIPAISAI
-325 APRVSLSTQIVANGN
+325 APNVSLSSQVIANGN
-340 NWLATVTGTTNDY
+340 NWLTSVTGTTNEQ
-353 FDLGNWKFENGRSFE
+353 FNLSNWKFELGREFLE
-368 EEELNSGSR
+368 DELVSGSR

-385 QKNLFDTDSPIDEVI
+385 QKNLFGEDNPIDEVI

-443 FPGDQIRSMTINVRS
+443 FPGDQIRQMTINVSS
-458 SDLLFKT
+458 SDLLFET
-465 EKDVDT
+465 EAEIDT

-551 DILLQFL
+551 DVLLQFL

-563 ISLIGGLIGIALGL
+563 ISLIGGCLGIALGL
-577 GVIFGVSEYFKWK
+577 GVIFGVSEYFNWK
-590 MSLDYMSIVLSF
+590 MSLDYMSLVLSF
-602 IFSSSIGII
+602 VFSSSIGVI

-617 RKAANLNPIDALRY
+617 RKAASLNPIDALRY

>member
-1 MININSLSK
+1 MSL
-10 EYVMGDNKLL
+10 
-20 ALDKID
+20 
-26 LSINEGDFVSIMG
+26 
-39 SSGSGKSTLMN
+39 
-50 IIGCL
+50 
-55 DVPSSGEYHF
+55 
-65 RNNNVLTL
+65 
-73 NSNKLAELRNK
+73 
-84 DIGFVFQNFNL
+84 
-95 LPRLNATENVV
+95 
-106 LPLLYSGKNLK
+106 
-117 ERNKLAL
+117 
-124 EALESVGLKDRIHHR
+124 
-139 PNQLSGG
+139 
-146 QQQRVSIARAIA
+146 
-158 GSPKLI
+158 
-164 LADEPTGALDS
+164 
-175 KTGLEIMKILNDL
+175 
-188 NAKGITIVLV
+188 
-198 THEDD
+198 
-203 IANYGSRIIK
+203 
-213 MKDGRILEDKK
+213 
-224 MSITDLI
+224 TDLI

-241 ILRSILTSLGI
+241 ILRSVLTSLGI

-266 SGARIEVE
+266 NGARLEVE

-282 NNLIVRSQSSSNRG
+282 NNLILRAQSSNNRG
-296 VSMGANSVNTLTL
+296 VSMGNNSVNSLTL

-314 LIEELPAIKAI
+314 LKSEIPAISAI
-325 APRVSLSTQIVANGN
+325 APNVSLSSQVIANGN
-340 NWLATVTGTTNDY
+340 NWLTSVTGTTNEQ
-353 FDLGNWKFENGRSFE
+353 FNLSNWKFELGREFQE
-368 EEELNSGSR
+368 DELVSGSR

-385 QKNLFDTDSPIDEVI
+385 QKNLFGEDNPIDEVI

-443 FPGDQIRSMTINVRS
+443 FPGDEIRQMTINVSS

-465 EKDVDT
+465 EADIDT

-551 DILLQFL
+551 DVLLQFL

-563 ISLIGGLIGIALGL
+563 ISLIGGCLGIALGL
-577 GVIFGVSEYFKWK
+577 GVIFGVSEYFNWK
-590 MSLDYMSIVLSF
+590 MSLDYMSLVLSF
-602 IFSSSIGII
+602 VFSSSIGVI

-617 RKAANLNPIDALRY
+617 RKAASLNPIDALRY

>member
-1 MININSLSK
+1 MSL
-10 EYVMGDNKLL
+10 
-20 ALDKID
+20 
-26 LSINEGDFVSIMG
+26 
-39 SSGSGKSTLMN
+39 
-50 IIGCL
+50 
-55 DVPSSGEYHF
+55 
-65 RNNNVLTL
+65 
-73 NSNKLAELRNK
+73 
-84 DIGFVFQNFNL
+84 
-95 LPRLNATENVV
+95 
-106 LPLLYSGKNLK
+106 
-117 ERNKLAL
+117 
-124 EALESVGLKDRIHHR
+124 
-139 PNQLSGG
+139 
-146 QQQRVSIARAIA
+146 
-158 GSPKLI
+158 
-164 LADEPTGALDS
+164 
-175 KTGLEIMKILNDL
+175 
-188 NAKGITIVLV
+188 
-198 THEDD
+198 
-203 IANYGSRIIK
+203 
-213 MKDGRILEDKK
+213 
-224 MSITDLI
+224 TDLI

-241 ILRSILTSLGI
+241 ILRSVLTSLGI

-266 SGARIEVE
+266 TGARLEVE

-282 NNLIVRSQSSSNRG
+282 NNLILRAQSSNNRG
-296 VSMGANSVNTLTL
+296 VSMGNNSVNSLTL

-314 LIEELPAIKAI
+314 LKSEIPAISAI
-325 APRVSLSTQIVANGN
+325 APNVSLSSQVIANGN
-340 NWLATVTGTTNDY
+340 NWLTSVTGTTNEQ
-353 FDLGNWKFENGRSFE
+353 FNLSNWKFELGREFLE
-368 EEELNSGSR
+368 DELVSGSR

-385 QKNLFDTDSPIDEVI
+385 QKNLFGEDNPIDEVI

-407 TVIGLLDAKGGTAWA
+407 TVIGLLDSKGGTAWA

-443 FPGDQIRSMTINVRS
+443 FPGDEIRQMTINVSS

-465 EKDVDT
+465 EADIDT

-551 DILLQFL
+551 DVLLQFL

-563 ISLIGGLIGIALGL
+563 ISLIGGCLGIALGL
-577 GVIFGVSEYFKWK
+577 GVIFGVSEYFNWK
-590 MSLDYMSIVLSF
+590 MSLDYMSLVLSF
-602 IFSSSIGII
+602 VFSSSIGVI

-617 RKAANLNPIDALRY
+617 RKAASLNPIDALRY

>member
-1 MININSLSK
+1 MSL
-10 EYVMGDNKLL
+10 
-20 ALDKID
+20 
-26 LSINEGDFVSIMG
+26 
-39 SSGSGKSTLMN
+39 
-50 IIGCL
+50 
-55 DVPSSGEYHF
+55 
-65 RNNNVLTL
+65 
-73 NSNKLAELRNK
+73 
-84 DIGFVFQNFNL
+84 
-95 LPRLNATENVV
+95 
-106 LPLLYSGKNLK
+106 
-117 ERNKLAL
+117 
-124 EALESVGLKDRIHHR
+124 
-139 PNQLSGG
+139 
-146 QQQRVSIARAIA
+146 
-158 GSPKLI
+158 
-164 LADEPTGALDS
+164 
-175 KTGLEIMKILNDL
+175 
-188 NAKGITIVLV
+188 
-198 THEDD
+198 
-203 IANYGSRIIK
+203 
-213 MKDGRILEDKK
+213 
-224 MSITDLI
+224 TDLI

-241 ILRSILTSLGI
+241 ILRSVLTSLGI

-266 SGARIEVE
+266 TGARLEVE

-282 NNLIVRSQSSSNRG
+282 NNLILRAQSSNSRG
-296 VSMGANSVNTLTL
+296 VSMGNNSVNSLTL

-314 LIEELPAIKAI
+314 LKSEIPAISAI
-325 APRVSLSTQIVANGN
+325 APNVSLSSQVIANGN
-340 NWLATVTGTTNDY
+340 NWLTSVTGTTNEQ
-353 FDLGNWKFENGRSFE
+353 FNLSNWKFEFGREFQE
-368 EEELNSGSR
+368 DELVSGSR

-385 QKNLFDTDSPIDEVI
+385 QKNLFGEDNPIDEVI

-443 FPGDQIRSMTINVRS
+443 FPGDQIRQMTINVSS

-465 EKDVDT
+465 EEDIDT

-551 DILLQFL
+551 DVLLQFL

-563 ISLIGGLIGIALGL
+563 ISLIGGCLGIALGL
-577 GVIFGVSEYFKWK
+577 GVIFGVSEYFNWK
-590 MSLDYMSIVLSF
+590 MSLDYMSLVLSF
-602 IFSSSIGII
+602 AFSSSIGVI

-617 RKAANLNPIDALRY
+617 RKAASLNPIDALRY